1 MTGCRCKF
9 PVKMIIFASVAPF
22 QTTKMKKTIFILTFF
37 GLAAVSGIEAATPDY
52 KTTVLDLYLKG
63 DMSQW
68 EGIIDKVSTLPEW
81 KSDDRQLEILTYYYG
96 LIGHLLDKKRKDDA
110 ERELSKAMDLAG
122 RMYKKMPD
130 NALLLGLMA
139 NFTGFQIALS
149 PLKAT
154 TLAKGMMAKAK
165 KSMALSPDDPYVNI
179 LYSNIL
185 FYMPSVFGGSKEKA
199 LEGYQ
204 KARRYMESH
213 AGYTQDNWMYI
224 QLLAS
229 IGLVEEK
236 NENYAAARKI
246 YQKIL
251 QLYPDHSHV
260 KNVAYPRVMQKIN
273 QTK

>member
-1 MTGCRCKF
+1 MKRAIWVLTVLWMT
-9 PVKMIIFASVAPF
+9 V
-22 QTTKMKKTIFILTFF
+22 
-37 GLAAVSGIEAATPDY
+37 VSGMYAASPDY
-52 KTTVLDLYLKG
+52 KAAAFTLYLNG
-63 DMSQW
+63 DMAQW
-68 EGIIDKVSTLPEW
+68 TEIIDKISALPEW

-96 LIGHLLDKKRKDDA
+96 LVGHLLDKKRKDDA
-110 ERELSKAMDLAG
+110 ERELTKAMNLAD
-122 RMYKKMPD
+122 RLYKKMPD

-154 TLAKGMMAKAK
+154 TLAKGMLSKAK
-165 KSMALSPDDPYVNI
+165 QSVALAPDDPYVNI

-199 LEGYQ
+199 LAGYR
-204 KARRYMESH
+204 KARQYMESH
-213 AGYTQDNWMYI
+213 AGYTQDNWMYV

-236 NENYAAARKI
+236 NENYAAARQI

-251 QLYPDHSHV
+251 RMYPE
-260 KNVAYPRVMQKIN
+260 
-273 QTK
+273 